1 MVNKPVTMVTP
12 SVVTTTRTN
21 RPSVMS
27 TSGSSTTRF
36 VPSLLPTVGVNP
48 FNVNDLTEGGKSS
61 SLDRDRQKDRTSN
74 FGHDDR
80 STNPVAQQPGHVN
93 VDPGHTNVGHTGT
106 NVGLSG
112 TNVGLS
118 GSSGH
123 ASSEDEDQ
131 HQVLP
136 SVPGLGSKS
145 VSNPVSN
152 GVSNNAHSSDLEV
165 NI

>member
-1 MVNKPVTMVTP
+1 MVNKPVTVVTP
-12 SVVTTTRTN
+12 SVVTTTRTS

-36 VPSLLPTVGVNP
+36 SPSLLPTVGVNP
-48 FNVNDLTEGGKSS
+48 FNDLTEGGKSS
-61 SLDRDRQKDRTSN
+61 SLDRDRQKDRS
-74 FGHDDR
+74 FGHGDR
-80 STNPVAQQPGHVN
+80 STNPLVQQPGHVN
-93 VDPGHTNVGHTGT
+93 LDPGHTDT
-106 NVGLSG
+106 N
-112 TNVGLS
+112 TGLS
-118 GSSGH
+118 GSSGHH

-131 HQVLP
+131 HHHQVLP

-152 GVSNNAHSSDLEV
+152 GVSNNAHSSDPEV